1 MYHNYSFNLTQ
12 NQKKKI
18 ANAYKSKTSV
28 SVRLTNASLQT
39 KGNVSLQL
47 TSRQIN
53 RINRAKASG
62 HGIQIN
68 FSKTQLQKLGGFL
81 SSLLNLGK
89 LVLPFLAKKV
99 LPTLGLAAASGAIQG
114 ATNKAVNKQ
123 NR

>member
-1 MYHNYSFNLTQ
+1 MYHDYSLNLTQ
-12 NQKKKI
+12 NQKQKI

-53 RINRAKASG
+53 RINKAKASG

-68 FSKTQLQKLGGFL
+68 FSKTQLQKQGGFL

-114 ATNKAVNKQ
+114 ATNKAVNK
-123 NR
+123 

>member
-1 MYHNYSFNLTQ
+1 MYHDYSLNLTQ

-28 SVRLTNASLQT
+28 SVRLTNARLQT

-47 TSRQIN
+47 TSRQIY
-53 RINRAKASG
+53 RINKAKAFG

-68 FSKTQLQKLGGFL
+68 FSKTQLQKQGGFL

-114 ATNKAVNKQ
+114 ATNKAVNK
-123 NR
+123 